1 MRKHLFLSVLLV
13 GFLFSG
19 NAFSHGKFI
28 NISLSGNAAYP
39 LGSELTSQTA
49 PSPGLC
55 DTADPTK
62 AGKVYTCNP
71 AFFGAGG
78 GLSVDIQLPYH
89 LGIGAE
95 FYYHVFMRKEEPK
108 DTPTETNLSSKSPF
122 QDIKLYVPLTFRVLD
137 IVPSYKKK
145 WGTLIISAAPGIG
158 WLYQTVHIAVK
169 VGLAYLYPVYEKGI
183 FGLQIGLAVDFVYQ
197 HPFGGDYPY
206 ADDMYLAFGLRFEFG
221 VMDTPWGK
229 KKKPGEA
236 EEEMGELV
244 SDEMKKKDTDGD
256 GLNDYCELM
265 LGTDPKQKDSDN
277 DDLFDSEEDTNKNCM
292 RDSGETDPAVWDT
305 DGGGAPDG
313 WEVKAGY
320 DPLDPDDDDKDQDFV
335 TDNVDNCLGTPR
347 GIAVNE
353 RGCPTLVEATVLDGV
368 TFQPG
373 TAELAEGAQK
383 ALDGWVAVLQDNPEL
398 KFDIIGYTDSKGNKK
413 KLLKLSGERAKFI
426 FDYFVSKG
434 ISEPRM
440 TYKGLGKENPIE
452 SNKTEEGRAANNRVE
467 VVPTED

>member
-1 MRKHLFLSVLLV
+1 MKKHLFLSVLLV
-13 GFLFSG
+13 GLLVSA

-55 DTADPTK
+55 DSSDP
-62 AGKVYTCNP
+62 AHANKVYTCNP
-71 AFFGAGG
+71 AYFGAGG
-78 GLSVDIQLPYH
+78 GLGVDIQLPYH
-89 LGIGAE
+89 LGIGVE
-95 FYYHVFMRKEEPK
+95 FYYHVFLRKEEPK

-122 QDIKLYVPLTFRVLD
+122 QDIKLYIPLTFRVLD
-137 IVPSYKKK
+137 IVPSYKRK
-145 WGTLIISAAPGIG
+145 WGTLIIGAAPGIG

-169 VGLAYLYPVYEKGI
+169 AGIAYLYPVYDKGI
-183 FGLQIGLAVDFVYQ
+183 FGLQIGVAVDFVYQ

-206 ADDMYLAFGLRFEFG
+206 VDDMYLAFGLRFEFG

-236 EEEMGELV
+236 EEQMGELV
-244 SDEMKKKDTDGD
+244 SDEMKKKDSDGD

-277 DDLFDSEEDTNKNCM
+277 DGLFDSEEDKNKNCM
-292 RDSGETDPAVWDT
+292 RDSGESDPAVEDT

-313 WEVKAGY
+313 WEAKAEY
-320 DPLDPDDDDKDQDFV
+320 DPLNPDDDDKDQDFI

-353 RGCPTLVEATVLDGV
+353 RGCPTLVETTVLDGV

-373 TAELAEGAQK
+373 AAELAEGAQ
-383 ALDGWVAVLQDNPEL
+383 ASLDNWVAVLQDNPEL
-398 KFDIIGYTDSKGNKK
+398 KFDIVGYTDSKGNKK
-413 KLLKLSGERAKFI
+413 KLQKLSEDRARFI

-434 ISEPRM
+434 ISEARM
-440 TYKGLGKENPIE
+440 SSKGLGIENPIG
-452 SNKTEEGRAANNRVE
+452 SNKTEEGRAANNRIE
-467 VVPTED
+467 VVPLEE